1 MENNS
6 KKEDFNEQ
14 YFLKIIESFESVK
27 DIESK
32 INDLNKMY
40 IPISNVKDRNIIKT
54 LFFKYLF
61 ISFYKNK
68 NVDLVKELNNLLEK
82 HKTDKNNVIFTQEY
96 IQDINTIK
104 KEKLT
109 IEDFYNKTDKETVL
123 TIEDNCF
130 FANCETSKIE
140 IIEDNK
146 NIYTTNDIIDVFEN
160 DASNIRD
167 NMTIVDNLLN
177 LLNKKF
183 ENVDI
188 LSEKIKEIFDKSFI
202 IPITTEFKI
211 QNNQNKIKN
220 IEGVNK
226 IDTIL
231 NDFYKHIES
240 TNQTEDFLINQMDLL
255 NVIDKYEKMDN
266 KALANNI
273 KILKQIFDSEYI
285 NYSSNPKSISFNSDK
300 QLLSLRKSKIV
311 INDKLT
317 NSINKDI
324 FRICTKDTN
333 IFIYPGYEFKAIDGL
348 ITNFHLPKSTLL
360 MLVSAFSS
368 IDLMRK
374 AYNLAVEKEYRFFS
388 FGDAMF
394 IK

>member
-14 YFLKIIESFESVK
+14 YFIKIFESFESVK

-96 IQDINTIK
+96 IQDINAIK

-146 NIYTTNDIIDVFEN
+146 NIYTTNDLIDVFEN

-226 IDTIL
+226 IDIIL
-231 NDFYKHIES
+231 NDF
-240 TNQTEDFLINQMDLL
+240 
-255 NVIDKYEKMDN
+255 
-266 KALANNI
+266 
-273 KILKQIFDSEYI
+273 
-285 NYSSNPKSISFNSDK
+285 
-300 QLLSLRKSKIV
+300 
-311 INDKLT
+311 
-317 NSINKDI
+317 
-324 FRICTKDTN
+324 
-333 IFIYPGYEFKAIDGL
+333 
-348 ITNFHLPKSTLL
+348 
-360 MLVSAFSS
+360 
-368 IDLMRK
+368 
-374 AYNLAVEKEYRFFS
+374 
-388 FGDAMF
+388 
-394 IK
+394 

>member
-40 IPISNVKDRNIIKT
+40 IPISNIKDRNIIKT

-146 NIYTTNDIIDVFEN
+146 NIYTTNDLIDVFEN

-220 IEGVNK
+220 VEGVNK

-240 TNQTEDFLINQMDLL
+240 TNQIEDFLINQMDLL

-266 KALANNI
+266 KTLANNI

-285 NYSSNPKSISFNSDK
+285 NYSSNPKSI
-300 QLLSLRKSKIV
+300 
-311 INDKLT
+311 
-317 NSINKDI
+317 
-324 FRICTKDTN
+324 
-333 IFIYPGYEFKAIDGL
+333 Y
-348 ITNFHLPKSTLL
+348 
-360 MLVSAFSS
+360 
-368 IDLMRK
+368 
-374 AYNLAVEKEYRFFS
+374 
-388 FGDAMF
+388 
-394 IK
+394 